1 MAAAIAVTAI
11 GRDSLRMRRLRGR
24 RPSAAVISRT
34 PDGGSCLTR
43 LVASSTCSRI
53 DGGGSIAVARPSL
66 AAVSR
71 SPLTSSAQVGH
82 CC

>member
-1 MAAAIAVTAI
+1 MAA
-11 GRDSLRMRRLRGR
+11 G
-24 RPSAAVISRT
+24 PSAVITRT

-43 LVASSTCSRI
+43 LVASSTRSRI
-53 DGGGSIAVARPSL
+53 HGGGAIAVARPSL

-82 CC
+82 CSRCFSNSSSSPPVSASTA